1 MHPHPTGN
9 QKLELKN
16 EAKRQKLAPERI
28 ALEVQ
33 QAREASMIAAQLQCE
48 QLDKEAAEQSKKS
61 WAALDAVSLPAEQDK
76 DAEHDKDADH
86 PLHQL
91 TLNPKRELHLAR
103 ARIEQDT
110 LAGIEHARQQL
121 DRLRQVTSQGLKRDR
136 EQLDSEMFDMGP
148 PAPRKFRPQPAAS
161 QQPGSKMG
169 MIQVAPGRKNAPA
182 RGNIPWQPVVWDRV
196 PRSSASSSSSSWQP
210 QQPRWNHNQ
219 WQQKG
224 KATTSASRAKAHW
237 AVGATHED

>member
-16 EAKRQKLAPERI
+16 MAKRQKLAPERI
-28 ALEVQ
+28 AFEVQ
-33 QAREASMIAAQLQCE
+33 QERDAAMIAAQFECE
-48 QLDKEAAEQSKKS
+48 QLDQETAKQSK
-61 WAALDAVSLPAEQDK
+61 DE
-76 DAEHDKDADH
+76 DH
-86 PLHQL
+86 PLNQL

-121 DRLRQVTSQGLKRDR
+121 DRLRQVTAQGLKRDR

-210 QQPRWNHNQ
+210 QQPRAAPGNHWNHNQ

-237 AVGATHED
+237 RVGAQ